1 MFDEAFSIN
10 HFDKMKITHISFDN
24 FAAASSNDTIGV
36 QEVQEIYLSNALTN
50 DQPFILNFDGVDTGK
65 KMAHF

>member
-1 MFDEAFSIN
+1 MKNFIIN
-10 HFDKMKITHISFDN
+10 LFQLYLKQISFDN

>member
-1 MFDEAFSIN
+1 
-10 HFDKMKITHISFDN
+10 MKFYLKQISFDN

-65 KMAHF
+65 KMTHF